1 MGEKESEG
9 KKGSPPRPSG
19 TDLFI
24 WNFAQPSH
32 LPLFDVAMRSIN
44 GRRAKVSR
52 TSFCFHQQFIDYF
65 QPNWSPTLIW
75 WLGWKFVKQQTFFLR
90 RFWNAIWRSIFLVS
104 PKDVDKYVQ
113 WPFDC
118 LGNDD
123 AISGTTNLSSILIF
137 FCFIHGKIVFCLRP
151 ISQSVIIISEA
162 SKAHRIEYTVVA
174 LSIYRVVC
182 RKAIDRIPMTNYIAS
197 TPNNNII
204 TMKQFFTCR
213 PNDTFHQQQSQSN
226 RTRWE

>member
-1 MGEKESEG
+1 MYIWYWETKKKKKNTENKKTKRMGEKESEG

-65 QPNWSPTLIW
+65 QPNWTPTLIW

-137 FCFIHGKIVFCLRP
+137 FLFYSWKNCILFAPNL
-151 ISQSVIIISEA
+151 SVC
-162 SKAHRIEYTVVA
+162 HHYFW
-174 LSIYRVVC
+174 SI
-182 RKAIDRIPMTNYIAS
+182 KSA
-197 TPNNNII
+197 
-204 TMKQFFTCR
+204 
-213 PNDTFHQQQSQSN
+213 
-226 RTRWE
+226 